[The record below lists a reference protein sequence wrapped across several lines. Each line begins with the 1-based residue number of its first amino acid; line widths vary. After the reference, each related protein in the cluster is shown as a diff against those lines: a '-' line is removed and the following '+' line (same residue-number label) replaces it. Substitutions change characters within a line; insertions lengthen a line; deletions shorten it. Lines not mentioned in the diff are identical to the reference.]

1 MSWKNLT
8 IFKKLTIGFGFV
20 LTLLII
26 IGFYTYIS
34 FNKVDHLAHVTKTAS
49 DGNQFVLAKTIDHL
63 NWIKTLNALVF
74 NEEVHSVNIQTDH
87 TKCGLGKWINSSET
101 KQVASENN
109 EFAALLE
116 AIKEPHKRLH
126 QSAIKIIDTYA
137 PLDPTLDGL
146 LANRWIDH
154 LTWMN
159 NLSHTIITGVAF
171 KGGIDPKQC
180 AFGKWYYSHKT
191 TDSKVA
197 KLLKGWEAPH
207 IQLHES
213 ASTIIN
219 HMDVQDLDS
228 ARRVFRQ
235 ETTPALDE
243 LGLRFKETMG
253 YIDGLVGKNF
263 EARDI
268 FDHQSLLALADTQSI
283 LDQITEYYHSDYERI
298 EEEMMGGIDQA
309 IFINAFLGCMAIIL
323 GIMSAFFIAR
333 SITGPIKKGVD
344 FATAMSSGDLSKQ
357 LDIDQKDEIGVL
369 ASALNTMAGNLR
381 TMFQDITNGV
391 STLSASSIELSDVS
405 TQMSA
410 NAEQTSGKATTV
422 AAAAEEMGVNMTSV
436 ASAAEQA
443 ATNVNIVAA
452 AAEEMTSTIDEI
464 AQNTAK
470 TSSLSSQAVDQALNA
485 SEKVNELGA
494 AAQEISKV
502 TETITE
508 ISEQTNLLALNAT
521 IEAARAGEAGKG
533 FAVVANEIKE
543 LAKQTAEAT
552 LEIKGKIEGV
562 QNSTRATVGE
572 IKEITK
578 VIDGVNTMTNSI
590 AVAIEEQ
597 SAATQE
603 IANNVAQASQ
613 GIQEVT
619 ENVAESSTVANDIA
633 SDVAEIN
640 QGSNELTSSSNQVQ
654 TSSADINSFADDLSK
669 MVGKFVV

>member
-1 MSWKNLT
+1 MFWKNLT

-26 IGFYTYIS
+26 IGIYTYIS
-34 FNKVDHLAHVTKTAS
+34 FNKVDQLAHGTKAAS
-49 DGNQFVLAKTIDHL
+49 EGNQFILEKTIDHL
-63 NWIKTLNALVF
+63 NWIKTLNTLVF
-74 NEEVHSVNIQTDH
+74 NEDVHSVNLQTDH
-87 TKCGLGKWINSSET
+87 TKCGFGKWLYSSET
-101 KQVASENN
+101 KQVASENKDIG
-109 EFAALLE
+109 ALLE
-116 AIKEPHKRLH
+116 AVKDPHKRLH
-126 QSAIKIIDTYA
+126 QSAISIIDIYA

-146 LANRWIDH
+146 LADRWIDH
-154 LTWMN
+154 LAWIK
-159 NLSHTIITGVAF
+159 NLSHTIITGEAF
-171 KGGIDPKQC
+171 KGGLDPKQC
-180 AFGKWYYSHKT
+180 AFGKWYYSYNA
-191 TDSKVA
+191 TDPKAA

-207 IQLHES
+207 VKLHES
-213 ASTIIN
+213 AATIVR
-219 HMDVQDLDS
+219 HMDIQDSDS
-228 ARRVFRQ
+228 ARRVFNQ
-235 ETTPALDE
+235 EATPALDE
-243 LGLRFKETMG
+243 LSIRFEETMG
-253 YIDGLVGKNF
+253 YIDELVEKNIK
-263 EARDI
+263 ARDI
-268 FDHQSLLALADTQSI
+268 FDHQSLQALADTQSL
-283 LDQITEYYHSDYERI
+283 LDQITEYYHTDHELV

-309 IFINAFLGCMAIIL
+309 IFINVFLSCVAIIL
-323 GIMSAFFIAR
+323 GIISAFFIAR
-333 SITGPIKKGVD
+333 SITGPIIKGVD
-344 FATAMSSGDLSKQ
+344 FATAMSTGDLSKQ

-391 STLSASSIELSDVS
+391 STLSSSSTDLSDVS
-405 TQMSA
+405 AQMSA

-422 AAAAEEMGVNMTSV
+422 AAAAEEMSVNMTSV
-436 ASAAEQA
+436 AAAAEQA

-470 TSSLSSQAVDQALNA
+470 TNSMSSQAVEQAFNA

-562 QNSTRATVGE
+562 QNSTQATVGE

-590 AVAIEEQ
+590 ASAIEEQ

-603 IANNVAQASQ
+603 IATNVAQASQ

-640 QGSNELTSSSNQVQ
+640 QASNELTSSSNQVQ
-654 TSSADINSFADDLSK
+654 TSSADINSFAGDLSK